1 METITLKYGANQ
13 QDYRVKSVKGLD
25 SPDEIELWPAIQDEL
40 LDGILD
46 DDILGYR
53 RIVTIEFG
61 VIDDDALK
69 AFIVNFMISSQKILI
84 YNAEEVQVSM
94 YDPKGY
100 TYEWREDIK
109 FASALT
115 LRFKERNL
123 NTTLVGYPPLPPV
136 GVGYLNAD
144 NQWTG
149 TNTFLDTVFLGENV
163 PFRTQTF
170 VQGLNGTGFGLW
182 WQNSKPFMSLEGLE
196 VRGPMMVREL
206 LFMQAKTF
214 NGSVFIGRTGTGKAK
229 SLAKLGSGA
238 N

>member
-61 VIDDDALK
+61 VIDDAALK
-69 AFIVNFMISSQKILI
+69 AFIVNFMISPQKILI

-100 TYEWREDIK
+100 TYEWRENIK

-123 NTTLVGYPPLPPV
+123 NTTLVGYPPLQPV

-149 TNTFLDTVFLGENV
+149 VNTFLNTVYIGDLKEL
-163 PFRTQTF
+163 RTVTF
-170 VQGLNGTGFGLW
+170 TKGLTGQGFGFW
-182 WQNSKPFMSLEGLE
+182 WNDEGEPVLSVGGLQ
-196 VRGPMMVREL
+196 VRGGMVVREL
-206 LFMQAKTF
+206 LFQQVRTF
-214 NGSVFIGRTGTGKAK
+214 NGSVLIGRTGTGKVKNVAK
-229 SLAKLGSGA
+229 IL